1 MQQETHLYRQIAE
14 SLRQEILRGDLT
26 PGDRV
31 PGIRE
36 MTVRWGCTP
45 GTVQKAYQ
53 ELTHQGLIVS
63 RPGQGTHVA
72 ASPARRAE
80 APLRWASLV
89 HKAESFLL
97 EVLTT
102 GYTPAEAERAFLSA
116 LDHWRTLNAQPVAAP
131 GPCLRFVGSHDPALA
146 LVATLLPD
154 IAPGHGL
161 DVVFAGSLGG
171 LMALAKGEAD
181 LAGSHLW
188 DQETDTYNA
197 QFVRRLL
204 PGRRVA
210 LVTLAYR
217 RLGLVVSP
225 GHPLRLVG
233 LEDLARPG
241 VRFVNR
247 QPGSGTRVWLDA
259 QLGRR
264 GVAAGGIQGYRDEL
278 STHGEVAM
286 TVAEGRA
293 DVGLAIEAAAR
304 AYGLDFL
311 LLTRERYD
319 LVVPAECWSSEEMA
333 ALREWLLGEEA
344 RAAISEL
351 GGYDVEATGQVE
363 WVE

>member
-1 MQQETHLYRQIAE
+1 
-14 SLRQEILRGDLT
+14 
-26 PGDRV
+26 
-31 PGIRE
+31 

-72 ASPARRAE
+72 TSPARRAE

-89 HKAESFLL
+89 HRAESFLL

-102 GYTPAEAERAFLSA
+102 GYTPAEAERAFLAA
-116 LDHWRTLNAQPVAAP
+116 LDRWRVLSSRPAASDAT
-131 GPCLRFVGSHDPALA
+131 CLRFVGSHDPALA
-146 LVATLLPD
+146 LVATHMPE
-154 IAPGHGL
+154 IAPGYGL
-161 DVVFAGSLGG
+161 DVAFAGSLGG
-171 LMALAKGEAD
+171 LMALARGEAD

-197 QFVRRLL
+197 PFVRRLL

-210 LVTLAYR
+210 LLTLAYR
-217 RLGLVVSP
+217 RLGLVVPP
-225 GHPLRLVG
+225 GNPLGLVG
-233 LEDLARPG
+233 LEDLTRPG
-241 VRFVNR
+241 LVFVNR
-247 QPGSGTRVWLDA
+247 QRGSGTRVWLDA

-264 GVAAGGIQGYRDEL
+264 RVSSGSIQGYRDEL
-278 STHGEVAM
+278 MTHGEVALAI
-286 TVAEGRA
+286 AEGRA
-293 DVGLAIEAAAR
+293 DAGLAVEASAR

-319 LVVPAECWSSEEMA
+319 LVVLAETWSSAPLE
-333 ALREWLLGEEA
+333 ALREWLLAPEA
-344 RAAISEL
+344 RAAIADL

-363 WVE
+363 WIE